1 MYREFFSAMTSHALP
16 LAAMAFF
23 VLAFVLVLARVFVL
37 RRRSDYDSVA
47 ALPLDDSDSPLPREV
62 RP

>member
-23 VLAFVLVLARVFVL
+23 VVAFALVLARVFVL
-37 RRRSDYDSVA
+37 RRRADYDSVA
-47 ALPLDDSDSPLPREV
+47 ALPLDDSDSSDSHEV

>member
-1 MYREFFSAMTSHALP
+1 MYREFFSAMASDALP

-23 VLAFVLVLARVFVL
+23 VLAFALVLARVFVL
-37 RRRSDYDSVA
+37 RRRADYDSVA
-47 ALPLDDSDSPLPREV
+47 ALPLDDSDPRDSQEV